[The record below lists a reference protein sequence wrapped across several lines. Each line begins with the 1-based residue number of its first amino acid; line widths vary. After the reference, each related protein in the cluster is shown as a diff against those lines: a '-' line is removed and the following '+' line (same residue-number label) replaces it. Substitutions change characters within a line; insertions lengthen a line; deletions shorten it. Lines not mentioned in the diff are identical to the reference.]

1 MQVPTLLMS
10 LQILNKSANKAHTIT
25 TIGII
30 LSFIMIPCVLIYFY
44 NKYSSFDKKSFTIKT
59 CLIIILAVVAELLIN
74 KFSLPFM
81 KVTGNANVDALQGIA
96 NAFPVLML
104 IYAFIVGPILEELL
118 FRGLFMNLFFVD
130 KPYLSLILSSIIF
143 GALHTSNDLVYLLS
157 KIALGFVLGLV
168 YLKTKNIKANIAVH
182 ILNNVSAILFK

>member
-10 LQILNKSANKAHTIT
+10 LQILNKSANKTHIITIL
-25 TIGII
+25 GII
-30 LSFIMIPCVLIYFY
+30 LSFVMIPCVLIYFY
-44 NKYSSFDKKSFTIKT
+44 NKYSTLDKKSFTIKT
-59 CLIIILAVVAELLIN
+59 CLIIVVAVIAELLIN

-96 NAFPVLML
+96 NAFPILML
-104 IYAFIVGPILEELL
+104 IYAFVVGPILEELL
-118 FRGLFMNLFFVD
+118 FRGLFMNLFFANR
-130 KPYLSLILSSIIF
+130 PYLSLILSSIIF
-143 GALHTSNDLVYLLS
+143 GALHTSTDWVYLIS